1 MDYTPAEQNVL
12 SLMNRTNFKN
22 LSKNDVVGF
31 ASKLAELRPE
41 VAREVLAQYPEY
53 VKLMQSTII
62 EYKNM
67 LDAIV
72 KSDDESLE
80 AYYGVAN
87 RELDSATDSRKQYY
101 DLIKQVQSDYSRCLN
116 NPNLPP
122 ETVMEILNKETEL
135 VKMADAKDT
144 EIRGQEAVIEAS
156 VNKKDAEK
164 RGLNWKF
171 LGTVSLALVSVV
183 GISAG
188 ILGGKF
194 DFKLPNKN

>member
-1 MDYTPAEQNVL
+1 
-12 SLMNRTNFKN
+12 
-22 LSKNDVVGF
+22 
-31 ASKLAELRPE
+31 
-41 VAREVLAQYPEY
+41 
-53 VKLMQSTII
+53 
-62 EYKNM
+62 
-67 LDAIV
+67 
-72 KSDDESLE
+72 
-80 AYYGVAN
+80 
-87 RELDSATDSRKQYY
+87 
-101 DLIKQVQSDYSRCLN
+101 
-116 NPNLPP
+116 
-122 ETVMEILNKETEL
+122 MEILNKETEL

-144 EIRGQEAVIEAS
+144 EISGQEAVIEAS

>member
-1 MDYTPAEQNVL
+1 
-12 SLMNRTNFKN
+12 
-22 LSKNDVVGF
+22 
-31 ASKLAELRPE
+31 
-41 VAREVLAQYPEY
+41 
-53 VKLMQSTII
+53 
-62 EYKNM
+62 
-67 LDAIV
+67 
-72 KSDDESLE
+72 
-80 AYYGVAN
+80 
-87 RELDSATDSRKQYY
+87 
-101 DLIKQVQSDYSRCLN
+101 
-116 NPNLPP
+116 
-122 ETVMEILNKETEL
+122 MEILNKETEL

>member
-12 SLMNRTNFKN
+12 SLMDRTDFKN

>member
-12 SLMNRTNFKN
+12 SLMDRTDFKN

-135 VKMADAKDT
+135 VKMADVKDT

-194 DFKLPNKN
+194 DFKLLNKN

>member
-1 MDYTPAEQNVL
+1 MD
-12 SLMNRTNFKN
+12 RTDFKN

-135 VKMADAKDT
+135 IKMADAKDT
-144 EIRGQEAVIEAS
+144 EIRGQETAIEAS
-156 VNKKDAEK
+156 VNKKDTEK

-194 DFKLPNKN
+194 NFKLPNKN

>member
-12 SLMNRTNFKN
+12 SLMDRTDFKN

-122 ETVMEILNKETEL
+122 ETVMEIIKKETDL
-135 VKMADAKDT
+135 VKMDDAKDT